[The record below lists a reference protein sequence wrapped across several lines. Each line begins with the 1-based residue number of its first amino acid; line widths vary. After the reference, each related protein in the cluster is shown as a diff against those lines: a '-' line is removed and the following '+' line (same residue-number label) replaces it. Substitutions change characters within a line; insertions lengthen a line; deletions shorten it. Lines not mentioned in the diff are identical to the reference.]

1 MDQNISMSL
10 TIQAMQLTW
19 WNQPKQ
25 QP

>member
-1 MDQNISMSL
+1 
-10 TIQAMQLTW
+10 MQLTW